1 MKTPISEKAFA
12 MPAGSVL
19 NISRRQDSL
28 FKQLNPNLF
37 ISSSMSTSALS
48 AENSTSAIETATLTT
63 PPTSMRRSVVDPS
76 VPPAIP
82 PKSGARRMCSE
93 LAITT
98 AVESQRSI
106 DSSPLKSPTLQRAL
120 EQAISEDTDGL
131 ADRVSRETCA
141 SQSNPGTNATTK
153 LLDVSEKNRM
163 DKINTMR
170 HGLASS
176 DSGSDGSTCAR
187 RLSNDSEAS
196 TVILPPQFSKS
207 GKMLIGKY
215 RLPDEVA
222 PQTDGLT
229 MGWFPSHIAD
239 GPSGHPE
246 LGDEDYDGL
255 QEPSVGSNS
264 DASVVDAAAEVEGS
278 APGLGVIAKGK
289 RPMVESP
296 ESATLFQPAHSATL
310 LAMRREDSV
319 LSEHYNSHDVAAL
332 AFHGLTVDGAPAEIA
347 QLTRQKLLKSSEVD
361 FPDPGPSARVHG
373 QGVMGARARAI
384 ERGLDWAQ
392 YTNHEVIFGD
402 STRQASAN
410 LLDLPR
416 FVTFASGSCCPITE
430 KESQSKSGCRAD
442 YDPQDEEDYKNWA
455 SEQPDREMWLS
466 FDGVHR
472 PAPGA
477 RRFET
482 SDDVHTPDHSANTPS
497 KSEPT
502 ALTLPPLRRTK
513 QLQTFLGMREG
524 QSADSSSS
532 ANKKLAEGVKNF
544 FTSLKR
550 TLTGRGDDVARSDN
564 TTAALGVQLNVRPEQ
579 HEEQSARARHSS
591 IRDSDNYTESLS
603 LKGPR
608 QLRQAAKSKFVFVSD
623 TASAAHPNE
632 RPRAARS
639 ISGKF
644 LAPARSSSRTRLN
657 LEIIEAAGMI
667 RHSAKYDG
675 DSTFESVKPEA
686 RSSGLV
692 SQRSAQT
699 VSCKPNRELRASPTL
714 AKADDELFSDIARS
728 SSSTL
733 RAQPDP
739 IFHNQRAETTGC
751 VSNEGHP
758 PPLRVAKNFNSAR
771 TSTLKRLRNAVDGMT
786 ALYESH
792 TAIDDMIEI
801 MQDRSLS
808 DTDIDALAAALHAAE
823 IAEMQSK
830 HPTGREPHAGA
841 QGDSSTRER
850 DMREPAEG
858 AVIASTSPLPRAKG
872 PTAAASFSHDATTNR
887 AIEGQ
892 RDGTTPTRTVT
903 PIVDTFLDPSAQ
915 GGGMVWRLR
924 SEPAESLTPSPATV
938 VGSATLAERRG
949 RKELSVV
956 IL

>member
-19 NISRRQDSL
+19 NIPRRQDSL

-48 AENSTSAIETATLTT
+48 AENSTSAIKTATLTT
-63 PPTSMRRSVVDPS
+63 PPTSMRRGVVDPS

-120 EQAISEDTDGL
+120 EQAITEDTDGL
-131 ADRVSRETCA
+131 ADRVSRETRA

-153 LLDVSEKNRM
+153 LLDVSEKNGM

-207 GKMLIGKY
+207 DKMLIGKY

-255 QEPSVGSNS
+255 QEPSVGSKS

-296 ESATLFQPAHSATL
+296 ESATLFQPAHFATL
-310 LAMRREDSV
+310 LATRREDSV

-332 AFHGLTVDGAPAEIA
+332 AFHGLTVDDAPAEIA
-347 QLTRQKLLKSSEVD
+347 RLTRQKLLKSSEVD

-373 QGVMGARARAI
+373 QGVTARAI

-392 YTNHEVIFGD
+392 HTNHEVIFDD

-410 LLDLPR
+410 LLDLPG

-430 KESQSKSGCRAD
+430 KEPQSKSGCRAD

-455 SEQPDREMWLS
+455 SEQPDREMWSS
-466 FDGVHR
+466 FDGVHQ

-477 RRFET
+477 HRFET
-482 SDDVHTPDHSANTPS
+482 SDGVHTPDHGADSPS
-497 KSEPT
+497 ESEPT

-524 QSADSSSS
+524 RSVCSSSS
-532 ANKKLAEGVKNF
+532 ANKKLAEGVRNL

-550 TLTGRGDDVARSDN
+550 TLTGRGDDIVRSDN
-564 TTAALGVQLNVRPEQ
+564 TTAALSVQLNVGPEQ

-591 IRDSDNYTESLS
+591 IRESDNSIESSS
-603 LKGPR
+603 LKGTR
-608 QLRQAAKSKFVFVSD
+608 QLRQAAKSKPVFVSD
-623 TASAAHPNE
+623 TASAAYPNE
-632 RPRAARS
+632 RLRAARS
-639 ISGKF
+639 SSGKF
-644 LAPARSSSRTRLN
+644 LAPARSSSKTRLN

-675 DSTFESVKPEA
+675 DGTFESVEPKA
-686 RSSGLV
+686 RNFGLV
-692 SQRSAQT
+692 SQDSAQT
-699 VSCKPNRELRASPTL
+699 FSCKPSSELRASPTV
-714 AKADDELFSDIARS
+714 ARADDGSFSDIARS

-739 IFHNQRAETTGC
+739 IFHNQRAETTGY

-758 PPLRVAKNFNSAR
+758 PPLRVAKKFNSAR

-841 QGDSSTRER
+841 QVDSSTRER

-872 PTAAASFSHDATTNR
+872 PTAAASFSHDATTNQ